1 MTDEAAVLLRIAVFG
16 FLVAVVYWFISYEPL
31 GTVGFLVLG
40 AGPTFVGAYLVRH
53 QQPWRLESSWD
64 MLRRFAGLPPPDR
77 AVEEEPTE
85 EDIEV
90 LPSLTIWPFVLA
102 LGLTTAI
109 TGLVYGLWPLIVGA
123 GMAAAAVVG
132 WLSAVNREQRH
143 RQLLSRPA
151 TRARRQGR

>member
-77 AVEEEPTE
+77 EVE

-90 LPSLTIWPFVLA
+90 LPASPSGRSSSPSASPPPSPGWS
-102 LGLTTAI
+102 
-109 TGLVYGLWPLIVGA
+109 TG
-123 GMAAAAVVG
+123 
-132 WLSAVNREQRH
+132 S
-143 RQLLSRPA
+143 
-151 TRARRQGR
+151 GR